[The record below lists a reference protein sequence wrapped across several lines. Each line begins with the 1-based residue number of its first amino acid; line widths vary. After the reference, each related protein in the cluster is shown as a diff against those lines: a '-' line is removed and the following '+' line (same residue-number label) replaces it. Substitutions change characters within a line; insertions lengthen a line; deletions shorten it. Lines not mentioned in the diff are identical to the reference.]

1 MSRPPRKLVNVKKV
15 ALMEVFAQKFLP
27 IGANA
32 RLASVGDTAKNP
44 GAKAVARTEAAVLGL
59 ILVIVCL
66 DSLGRIA
73 SK

>member
-32 RLASVGDTAKNP
+32 RLASVGDTAKN
-44 GAKAVARTEAAVLGL
+44 VSS
-59 ILVIVCL
+59 I
-66 DSLGRIA
+66 
-73 SK
+73 